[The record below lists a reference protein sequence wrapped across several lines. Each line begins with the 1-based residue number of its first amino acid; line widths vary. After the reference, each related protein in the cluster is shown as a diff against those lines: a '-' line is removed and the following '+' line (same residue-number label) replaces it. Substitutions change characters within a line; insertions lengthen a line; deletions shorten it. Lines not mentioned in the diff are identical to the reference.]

1 MRKHDDIQ
9 RGGLSGKMS
18 GFTPEPPPSAWEN
31 ISGRIGG
38 KNSRRTVMILLA
50 AAASLALAVTVGVT
64 LLKDARQPGTVVA
77 DDAGRLLQAPAD
89 SGSRESVEI
98 SSEGEPGDTRINDAR
113 AADAPADRDGEVVA
127 GTESRKIIDRR
138 GLKDQ
143 VAEAVR
149 EALPQGAAGDSV
161 YYGALINNQS
171 SGTREEV
178 IPGEQPEGAEQP
190 AVKPG
195 GEQEGEVPGIP
206 ADTVTDRQAT
216 GGDEPAGRD
225 EKPSAYNQA
234 LEDSL
239 LRALT
244 PEALPD
250 AEEDRKE
257 RDNRWQLGASV
268 SPLYNYRDAASADE
282 AFNTLVNNVESARI
296 TYAGGVHVSYRGTDR
311 LTVESGL
318 FYTQMGVN
326 IGGPGFW
333 SGLSRNSLE
342 YTDATEGVAAISNS
356 MGSIVGEDKA
366 LYLAG
371 GESGVDAVNGGLDG
385 GVELVNAGE
394 DVLVTD
400 QYIQSFNYLEIP
412 LNIRYSIIDRTVR
425 VQLVGG
431 VSTNLLVNNNI
442 VVNTAEGRSVIGG
455 SEDLRTMNYSGN
467 AGVGVVYDLFDRFS
481 LRVEPRFRYFLHSVN
496 SSSLPST
503 RPYTFGV
510 YTGINYLF

>member
-1 MRKHDDIQ
+1 MRKQDDIQ

-18 GFTPEPPPSAWEN
+18 GYTPEPPLSAWEN

-38 KNSRRTVMILLA
+38 KSSRRTVMVLLA
-50 AAASLALAVTVGVT
+50 AAASLALAITVGIT
-64 LLKDARQPGTVVA
+64 LLKEVRQPGPVVA
-77 DDAGRLLQAPAD
+77 EDAGRHLQAPAD
-89 SGSRESVEI
+89 SGGREPVEI
-98 SSEGEPGDTRINDAR
+98 LSGDGPGDVRITGAR
-113 AADAPADRDGEVVA
+113 PVDAPADKAGEGAA
-127 GTESRKIIDRR
+127 GTEPRKIMDRR

-149 EALPQGAAGDSV
+149 EALPQGAAGDSL
-161 YYGALINNQS
+161 YYGALIRNQS
-171 SGTREEV
+171 RETREET
-178 IPGEQPEGAEQP
+178 IPVEQSAGAEQP
-190 AVKPG
+190 AGKPG
-195 GEQEGEVPGIP
+195 SGKAGEVQRIP
-206 ADTVTDRQAT
+206 ADTLTDNQAA
-216 GGDEPAGRD
+216 GGDEPTGRD

-239 LRALT
+239 LRELT
-244 PEALPD
+244 PEAVP
-250 AEEDRKE
+250 ETERDRKE

-268 SPLYNYRDAASADE
+268 SPLYNYRDAASTDA
-282 AFNTLVNNVESARI
+282 AFNTLVNDVESARI

-326 IGGPGFW
+326 IGGTGFW
-333 SGLSRNSLE
+333 GGLSRNSLE

-356 MGSIVGEDKA
+356 MGRVVGEDKA

-385 GVELVNAGE
+385 GFEMVNAGE

-412 LNIRYSIIDRTVR
+412 LNIRYSIIERTVR

-431 VSTNLLVNNNI
+431 VSTNLLVNNSI
-442 VVNTAEGRSVIGG
+442 VIRTAEGRSVIGG